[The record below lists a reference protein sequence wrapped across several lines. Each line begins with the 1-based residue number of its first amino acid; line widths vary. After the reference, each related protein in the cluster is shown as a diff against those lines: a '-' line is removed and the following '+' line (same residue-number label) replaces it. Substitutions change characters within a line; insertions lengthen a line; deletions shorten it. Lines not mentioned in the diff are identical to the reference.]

1 MEQPPLQ
8 QTEDTGWCD
17 FFSTFHNPYN
27 GFVESK
33 EQLEELKWHYEVETK
48 SYFVSVK
55 TSSTFGNTDIDSK
68 QHKIQWREKNNL
80 HMPDNPYIVLQ
91 TERFECHHGPDRNK
105 AKKVK
110 AQNAQ
115 QSDHSAYQKKRFH
128 IQTTKKLNCPA
139 TIIAKEMI
147 FFTDFKDC
155 ISKYKKEQLSRVIRS
170 SLTDTDIKLAM
181 TRHIFISL
189 PQGERN
195 GHQNHLH
202 GEAAEV
208 SIPEDKR
215 IIVKI
220 EEYVGEGL
228 VSSSCL
234 RPLLEQ
240 FVRHEIF
247 AGEKCANWTNRR
259 FFPSQRDI
267 SNFVYA
273 AKLKGLKAKYD
284 QENLMAHVDEWQ
296 KDRPEDKF
304 LFSGSDVNT
313 EDTGDSTGF
322 FFLYQSTWQ
331 QRLLNLYGNEICLL
345 DATYRTTKYSIPLF
359 FLCVKTN
366 VDYSV
371 VAVFACQYENSST
384 ITKALNQIKEWNPNW
399 NPKYFMVDNCE
410 AEIKAIITCFPAPD
424 CQPFICD
431 FHREQAWSR
440 WLKAIKHGLNQ
451 NVDDVLLI
459 LRRVAR
465 AQTTAHFD
473 EAISNLKESYFWKTH
488 KEFRDWM
495 NNTWLKS
502 VKMWAWLYRKDRLLV
517 KINTNNGVERQNRT
531 LKYDFLAKYTDRT
544 LTGMLT
550 TVIKRFLPD
559 QYRKYLDVN
568 IKASAF
574 YKQYNQHIPAF
585 LHNRPKELIDH
596 CRKRI
601 SPAEEVE
608 GKIVKGEDGLFTV
621 GSFTDQNTTYVVSV
635 GSDTEVPSCQC
646 EDWLRSHWPCK
657 HLLAVIMHFPESSW
671 NDLPVH
677 YRDNPMFILDELCI
691 QDIGFKVPT
700 DSYDEPLYEEAK
712 KASKIESPIKLE
724 TDEDQDLTSTIREQL
739 EQIKG
744 LTYLEVPYA
753 IQRKALDQL
762 ILLTDL
768 LHLSVPSGSN
778 LPLLESKATVK
789 SSFKAPFHIT
799 KKKSKLGLRKTTS
812 GRRKFKELP
821 SRTKRKAAKKNFQK
835 VQSRD
840 INAEPKDFIDGIMDE
855 LISGTTCLEE
865 TKDSLKEDTLRN
877 NCSKESNVDTH
888 RKAVTVQK
896 KRKLIDNT
904 TDDTETSKKKMKF
917 NFKGTMP
924 TKMITEKNAKAK
936 QGSKGKILTS
946 SQPDDKDPCKEKILV
961 KLKGYLK
968 TLTPRN
974 WEDLAAK
981 ANYVKGTA
989 AKRAAVA
996 LDSAV
1001 EDAHVLISVVKTHVP
1016 S

>member
-147 FFTDFKDC
+147 FFTDIKDC

-195 GHQNHLH
+195 GHQNHLY

-208 SIPEDKR
+208 CIPVDKR
-215 IIVKI
+215 IIGKI

-384 ITKALNQIKEWNPNW
+384 IT
-399 NPKYFMVDNCE
+399 
-410 AEIKAIITCFPAPD
+410 
-424 CQPFICD
+424 
-431 FHREQAWSR
+431 
-440 WLKAIKHGLNQ
+440 
-451 NVDDVLLI
+451 
-459 LRRVAR
+459 
-465 AQTTAHFD
+465 
-473 EAISNLKESYFWKTH
+473 
-488 KEFRDWM
+488 
-495 NNTWLKS
+495 
-502 VKMWAWLYRKDRLLV
+502 
-517 KINTNNGVERQNRT
+517 
-531 LKYDFLAKYTDRT
+531 
-544 LTGMLT
+544 
-550 TVIKRFLPD
+550 
-559 QYRKYLDVN
+559 
-568 IKASAF
+568 
-574 YKQYNQHIPAF
+574 
-585 LHNRPKELIDH
+585 
-596 CRKRI
+596 
-601 SPAEEVE
+601 
-608 GKIVKGEDGLFTV
+608 
-621 GSFTDQNTTYVVSV
+621 
-635 GSDTEVPSCQC
+635 
-646 EDWLRSHWPCK
+646 
-657 HLLAVIMHFPESSW
+657 
-671 NDLPVH
+671 
-677 YRDNPMFILDELCI
+677 
-691 QDIGFKVPT
+691 
-700 DSYDEPLYEEAK
+700 
-712 KASKIESPIKLE
+712 
-724 TDEDQDLTSTIREQL
+724 
-739 EQIKG
+739 
-744 LTYLEVPYA
+744 
-753 IQRKALDQL
+753 
-762 ILLTDL
+762 
-768 LHLSVPSGSN
+768 
-778 LPLLESKATVK
+778 
-789 SSFKAPFHIT
+789 
-799 KKKSKLGLRKTTS
+799 
-812 GRRKFKELP
+812 
-821 SRTKRKAAKKNFQK
+821 
-835 VQSRD
+835 
-840 INAEPKDFIDGIMDE
+840 
-855 LISGTTCLEE
+855 
-865 TKDSLKEDTLRN
+865 
-877 NCSKESNVDTH
+877 
-888 RKAVTVQK
+888 
-896 KRKLIDNT
+896 
-904 TDDTETSKKKMKF
+904 
-917 NFKGTMP
+917 
-924 TKMITEKNAKAK
+924 
-936 QGSKGKILTS
+936 
-946 SQPDDKDPCKEKILV
+946 
-961 KLKGYLK
+961 
-968 TLTPRN
+968 
-974 WEDLAAK
+974 
-981 ANYVKGTA
+981 
-989 AKRAAVA
+989 
-996 LDSAV
+996 
-1001 EDAHVLISVVKTHVP
+1001 
-1016 S
+1016 

>member
-1 MEQPPLQ
+1 
-8 QTEDTGWCD
+8 
-17 FFSTFHNPYN
+17 
-27 GFVESK
+27 
-33 EQLEELKWHYEVETK
+33 
-48 SYFVSVK
+48 
-55 TSSTFGNTDIDSK
+55 
-68 QHKIQWREKNNL
+68 
-80 HMPDNPYIVLQ
+80 
-91 TERFECHHGPDRNK
+91 
-105 AKKVK
+105 
-110 AQNAQ
+110 
-115 QSDHSAYQKKRFH
+115 
-128 IQTTKKLNCPA
+128 
-139 TIIAKEMI
+139 MI

-208 SIPEDKR
+208 SIPVDKR

-399 NPKYFMVDNCE
+399 NPKY
-410 AEIKAIITCFPAPD
+410 
-424 CQPFICD
+424 
-431 FHREQAWSR
+431 
-440 WLKAIKHGLNQ
+440 
-451 NVDDVLLI
+451 
-459 LRRVAR
+459 
-465 AQTTAHFD
+465 
-473 EAISNLKESYFWKTH
+473 
-488 KEFRDWM
+488 
-495 NNTWLKS
+495 
-502 VKMWAWLYRKDRLLV
+502 
-517 KINTNNGVERQNRT
+517 
-531 LKYDFLAKYTDRT
+531 
-544 LTGMLT
+544 
-550 TVIKRFLPD
+550 
-559 QYRKYLDVN
+559 LDVN

-621 GSFTDQNTTYVVSV
+621 SSFTDQNTTYIVSV

-712 KASKIESPIKLE
+712 EASKIESPIKLE

-768 LHLSVPSGSN
+768 LHLSVPSESN

-835 VQSRD
+835 FQSRD

-877 NCSKESNVDTH
+877 NCSKKSNVDTH
-888 RKAVTVQK
+888 RKAV
-896 KRKLIDNT
+896 
-904 TDDTETSKKKMKF
+904 
-917 NFKGTMP
+917 
-924 TKMITEKNAKAK
+924 EK
-936 QGSKGKILTS
+936 Q
-946 SQPDDKDPCKEKILV
+946 V
-961 KLKGYLK
+961 M
-968 TLTPRN
+968 
-974 WEDLAAK
+974 
-981 ANYVKGTA
+981 
-989 AKRAAVA
+989 
-996 LDSAV
+996 
-1001 EDAHVLISVVKTHVP
+1001 
-1016 S
+1016 

>member
-888 RKAVTVQK
+888 RKAV
-896 KRKLIDNT
+896 
-904 TDDTETSKKKMKF
+904 
-917 NFKGTMP
+917 
-924 TKMITEKNAKAK
+924 EK
-936 QGSKGKILTS
+936 QVIYC
-946 SQPDDKDPCKEKILV
+946 PEEKE
-961 KLKGYLK
+961 
-968 TLTPRN
+968 
-974 WEDLAAK
+974 
-981 ANYVKGTA
+981 AN
-989 AKRAAVA
+989 
-996 LDSAV
+996 
-1001 EDAHVLISVVKTHVP
+1001 
-1016 S
+1016 